1 MPSGGQFISLHS
13 YFLRISCRNT
23 DFTGVWDV
31 IEGIDSHFLKGR
43 CSVAD
48 LLDPSMHVAVPGESL
63 EVETSSI
70 IFIFY
75 LFTGGPSVYTF
86 GIDPTADGL
95 VTVDIAANVAQDAA
109 GNDNTAAPAV
119 LTRTYDATSPGVTL
133 ASSAPEPT
141 NTAPIPITATF
152 SEAVSGFASG
162 DVSVTNGSVT
172 GFTGGPSVYTFGID
186 PTADGLVTVDIAANV
201 AQDAA
206 GNDNTAAPAVLTR
219 TYDATSPGV
228 TLASSAPEPTNTAP
242 IPITATFSEAVS
254 GFASGD
260 VSVTNGSVTGF
271 AGGPSVYT
279 FGIDPTAD
287 GLVTVDIAANVAQD
301 AAGNDNNAAAQFSIT
316 FDGSNPTVTI
326 TSSASPGPTF
336 VSPIPITVT
345 FSEDVTGFTTLD
357 LSLSN
362 GTDSNFTVVSG
373 SVYTF
378 DLASIANGLATVDI
392 GADSAFDAAGNGNTA
407 ATQFTITFSVN
418 FAPESDGAGAVNG
431 GTATN
436 DVADA
441 ETVREDNA
449 DPTGLTVDQLFNQQF
464 NPDNRFYADDNG
476 DAFAGVAI
484 IDDDSIPTAGEWQ
497 WQDDGAGGW
506 MDVASISDTSALVL
520 EPADK
525 LRFVPVNGKFGN
537 PGNLTARL
545 WDGRSDGTI
554 NPLVTAN
561 STADQTGR
569 DLTDN
574 IGGDGAFSDNN
585 NLVEVQIEVTNFN
598 EPPVIGDVRDTVIF
612 PDVAADGSD
621 DSGTQDILFMV
632 TDDASTPSGSPTLSV
647 SVDNTSLVNLDS
659 ATVSHVSGDIFKIV
673 PTASTGTAMMTGQV
687 TVDADDNDAA
697 GDPANQSSSRTFSFD
712 IKAAPSLPVVRE
724 LPSVYVP
731 GVTFDVQIQVNL
743 VDGPD
748 LDLDPDAVYH
758 GVFDA
763 FPTDWTAFNINE
775 DGILTMTAPIRVKWG
790 PFEDNIERLLTYWV
804 TPPSNETVDPAEFNG
819 LGLLQ
824 RTFFSFYGH
833 TTIDLR
839 TIEAYNNEWRDRVF
853 GAASGETSANSDKDF
868 FGEGILNRDVYA
880 FGLDPLVDNALNL
893 PMQEATTVDVTLPA
907 DPNTIVPHARISYF
921 RNPSADGFKYVVK
934 SRTDSND
941 PFVEVTDPPIHLFID
956 VDETGTWMVEALVP
970 FAEGIE
976 LKVEIEESP

>member
-1 MPSGGQFISLHS
+1 MTLASSAPEPTNTAPIPITATFSEAVSGFASGDVSVTNGS
-13 YFLRISCRNT
+13 V
-23 DFTGVWDV
+23 TG
-31 IEGIDSHFLKGR
+31 
-43 CSVAD
+43 
-48 LLDPSMHVAVPGESL
+48 
-63 EVETSSI
+63 
-70 IFIFY
+70 
-75 LFTGGPSVYTF
+75 FTGGPSVYTF

-119 LTRTYDATSPGVTL
+119 LTRTYDTTSPGVTL

-172 GFTGGPSVYTFGID
+172 GFTGGPSVYTFGIDPTADGLVTVDIAANVAQDAAGNDNTAAPAVLTRTYDTTSPGVTLASSAPEPTNTAPIPITATFSEAVSGFASGDVSVTNGSVTGFAGGPSVYTFGID

-449 DPTGLTVDQLFNQQF
+449 DPTGLTVD
-464 NPDNRFYADDNG
+464 
-476 DAFAGVAI
+476 
-484 IDDDSIPTAGEWQ
+484 
-497 WQDDGAGGW
+497 
-506 MDVASISDTSALVL
+506 
-520 EPADK
+520 
-525 LRFVPVNGKFGN
+525 
-537 PGNLTARL
+537 
-545 WDGRSDGTI
+545 
-554 NPLVTAN
+554 
-561 STADQTGR
+561 
-569 DLTDN
+569 
-574 IGGDGAFSDNN
+574 
-585 NLVEVQIEVTNFN
+585 
-598 EPPVIGDVRDTVIF
+598 
-612 PDVAADGSD
+612 
-621 DSGTQDILFMV
+621 
-632 TDDASTPSGSPTLSV
+632 
-647 SVDNTSLVNLDS
+647 
-659 ATVSHVSGDIFKIV
+659 
-673 PTASTGTAMMTGQV
+673 
-687 TVDADDNDAA
+687 
-697 GDPANQSSSRTFSFD
+697 
-712 IKAAPSLPVVRE
+712 
-724 LPSVYVP
+724 
-731 GVTFDVQIQVNL
+731 
-743 VDGPD
+743 
-748 LDLDPDAVYH
+748 
-758 GVFDA
+758 
-763 FPTDWTAFNINE
+763 
-775 DGILTMTAPIRVKWG
+775 
-790 PFEDNIERLLTYWV
+790 
-804 TPPSNETVDPAEFNG
+804 
-819 LGLLQ
+819 
-824 RTFFSFYGH
+824 
-833 TTIDLR
+833 
-839 TIEAYNNEWRDRVF
+839 
-853 GAASGETSANSDKDF
+853 
-868 FGEGILNRDVYA
+868 
-880 FGLDPLVDNALNL
+880 
-893 PMQEATTVDVTLPA
+893 
-907 DPNTIVPHARISYF
+907 
-921 RNPSADGFKYVVK
+921 
-934 SRTDSND
+934 
-941 PFVEVTDPPIHLFID
+941 
-956 VDETGTWMVEALVP
+956 
-970 FAEGIE
+970 
-976 LKVEIEESP
+976 